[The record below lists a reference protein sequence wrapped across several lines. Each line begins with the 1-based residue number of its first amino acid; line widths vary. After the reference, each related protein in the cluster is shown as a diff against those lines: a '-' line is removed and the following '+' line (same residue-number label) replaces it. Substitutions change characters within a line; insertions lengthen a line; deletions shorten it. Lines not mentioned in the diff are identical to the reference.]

1 MSFSNAGMSVGTSV
15 IRPLASQHDQL
26 AELRQFMA
34 GTSETANTHPLELT
48 RRALS
53 LLKTFPTSRDFVL
66 EYFCSIFCSAV
77 DNHINAQAIKAV
89 TSKDEETVPSDEVVI
104 SEIHSVLC
112 NFVSYNPEAW
122 APTISSCKYSK
133 QVFAQTNGGLNE
145 GMQLW
150 MSCPATRTLIDINTQ
165 CLSCLMHSNTDAC
178 ISALLDTSVRH
189 SPHFDW
195 VVAHVGSCFPHTVIT
210 RVLSCGLRDFAF
222 NGDQSCTAK
231 LNSVVGILGH
241 LAGSHFADIRKA
253 LLELF
258 QWSMKVNEDS
268 MHMDTELMKEQSAT
282 VPYLLKLAAL
292 SPTLLRALSAD
303 VLQSLNSDVLDDL
316 AQNKGKLWLNFFES
330 EQILLDLVVH
340 LMLNS
345 EEGSDH
351 LITLLLQSSEHP
363 NHKVQSTSLYLLELL
378 ILEADQLI
386 RIKRASVAFLN
397 CVQKKL
403 SLLQQLLLSKQPLH
417 LRTAVRLLT
426 LLGQQNPSV
435 LPGIISH
442 ALMQP
447 MTDEQRAAA
456 IEVVRTRQDQECFAQ
471 SITLALRSCHEL
483 ETGMPEHLWNNLEK
497 LIKNEN
503 HKKVTLRSL
512 WPNLGAFATS
522 LSECSSPETACTI
535 ATVLDLVL
543 DSAQEELSTQL
554 ILWLIDASVTFF
566 YNFGFER
573 SKGIHT
579 ASQLLQRLSSGS
591 NVNRAIALRELLES
605 ALFQPPSY
613 LFGATG
619 QIPTSYSTNSTSFSL
634 LEENQKQGTSSLI
647 AHRHSSVFHAG
658 IIGSGLRNE
667 PTVPEIS
674 EHQIAVNT
682 QSLVAMLRSCC
693 LVESTQESLDAV
705 ISLALLLVEL
715 VSPDVMYNG
724 LPWPE
729 EEFCKVTV
737 ERDLCIRRLFNT
749 LPLLWWVLRFI
760 ASHRPALCYCS
771 VLLRAVAATL
781 IGQWSTAGQQRQTP
795 GHDPRLVS
803 TTRSLLQVMALGQL
817 LPPPLS
823 SLADIVPHLPP
834 FQVVSVLRDCVWNYM
849 RDHVP
854 SPALFARDSSGVMWR
869 DPALARPAKQYT
881 ETLRIIMQKNIAVF
895 GPLYSLLF
903 LNSTIDS

>member
-1 MSFSNAGMSVGTSV
+1 M
-15 IRPLASQHDQL
+15 
-26 AELRQFMA
+26 
-34 GTSETANTHPLELT
+34 
-48 RRALS
+48 
-53 LLKTFPTSRDFVL
+53 
-66 EYFCSIFCSAV
+66 
-77 DNHINAQAIKAV
+77 
-89 TSKDEETVPSDEVVI
+89 
-104 SEIHSVLC
+104 
-112 NFVSYNPEAW
+112 
-122 APTISSCKYSK
+122 
-133 QVFAQTNGGLNE
+133 
-145 GMQLW
+145 
-150 MSCPATRTLIDINTQ
+150 
-165 CLSCLMHSNTDAC
+165 
-178 ISALLDTSVRH
+178 
-189 SPHFDW
+189 
-195 VVAHVGSCFPHTVIT
+195 
-210 RVLSCGLRDFAF
+210 
-222 NGDQSCTAK
+222 
-231 LNSVVGILGH
+231 
-241 LAGSHFADIRKA
+241 
-253 LLELF
+253 
-258 QWSMKVNEDS
+258 
-268 MHMDTELMKEQSAT
+268 
-282 VPYLLKLAAL
+282 
-292 SPTLLRALSAD
+292 
-303 VLQSLNSDVLDDL
+303 
-316 AQNKGKLWLNFFES
+316 
-330 EQILLDLVVH
+330 
-340 LMLNS
+340 
-345 EEGSDH
+345 
-351 LITLLLQSSEHP
+351 
-363 NHKVQSTSLYLLELL
+363 
-378 ILEADQLI
+378 
-386 RIKRASVAFLN
+386 
-397 CVQKKL
+397 
-403 SLLQQLLLSKQPLH
+403 
-417 LRTAVRLLT
+417 RLLT

-566 YNFGFER
+566 YNCLNMKVGFER